1 MVTANDMAPVLR
13 PQAARAWMLAEALAL
28 GVASMVHAGLLV
40 PGYAHPHARTAEAVI
55 AAVLVLAAAETWLRP
70 EHARRAAIFGQGFAL
85 AGTLVGFFTIVLG
98 IGPHT
103 VPDVVFHALLLATL
117 VTGLT
122 MAVRCRPV

>member
-1 MVTANDMAPVLR
+1 MVTANDTAPVLR
-13 PQAARAWMLAEALAL
+13 PQAARAWMLAEALTL
-28 GVASMVHAGLLV
+28 GVASTVHGLLV
-40 PGYAHPHARTAEAVI
+40 PGYAHPQARTAEAVI

-85 AGTLVGFFTIVLG
+85 AGTLVGLFTIVLG

-122 MAVRCRPV
+122 VAVRCRPV